1 VQHVRDLY
9 APQDH
14 PVFELVPPTFG
25 RLAEQFYREIGSPV
39 ISRTNVWDVYMGI
52 RAHFYHLEGI
62 PDDYQLEWDS
72 AITQAREESDAR
84 DANMPIELIPD
95 LRGLCNGLDVAR
107 PDGSYYM
114 GGVNNGQGIGAI
126 LRVRL
131 PHGALRLMNPSDATH
146 NDELNRLLNEDE
158 PAVENNNGLGLNDV
172 DDAPLIVDW
181 FTSDEEDGAAE
192 W

>member
-1 VQHVRDLY
+1 
-9 APQDH
+9 
-14 PVFELVPPTFG
+14 
-25 RLAEQFYREIGSPV
+25 
-39 ISRTNVWDVYMGI
+39 MGI
-52 RAHFYHLEGI
+52 RAHIYHLEGI

-95 LRGLCNGLDVAR
+95 LRGLFNGLDVTR

-126 LRVRL
+126 LQVLCRT
-131 PHGALRLMNPSDATH
+131 HGLMITLDAAL
-146 NDELNRLLNEDE
+146 NDELNRMLSEDE
-158 PAVENNNGLGLNDV
+158 PMVGNNDALGLDDV
-172 DDAPLIVDW
+172 DNVPLVVDW
-181 FTSDEEDGAAE
+181 FTSDEEDDGE